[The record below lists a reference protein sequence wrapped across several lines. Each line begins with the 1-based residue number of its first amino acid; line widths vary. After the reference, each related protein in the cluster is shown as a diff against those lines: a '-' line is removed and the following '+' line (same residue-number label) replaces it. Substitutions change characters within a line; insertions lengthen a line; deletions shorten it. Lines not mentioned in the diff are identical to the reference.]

1 MSSLEPFIN
10 LLILLTVLSIAAE
23 RATNFFKL
31 RNPALRDVTPGK
43 GLDVKHE
50 QGEKIREHGITL
62 RSLLVGVGLAVLVK
76 ANLFEILSSIESPWD
91 TLGWFQQVD
100 DKWAPAAAAAS
111 LGTAGY
117 ALIGSAI
124 TGIALGFGSKFWHEI
139 LDSVL
144 ELRGM
149 AKALR
154 KKQGG

>member
-31 RNPALRDVTPGK
+31 RNPALRDAARPGAER
-43 GLDVKHE
+43 DKHE
-50 QGEKIREHGITL
+50 KVREHGITV
-62 RSLLVGVGLAVLVK
+62 RSLLIGIALAVLVK

-117 ALIGSAI
+117 ALLGSAI
-124 TGIALGFGSKFWHEI
+124 TGIALGFGSKFWHEL

-144 ELRGM
+144 ELRGV

-154 KKQGG
+154 KKQEG